1 MTVADLESLNTMNH
15 APEQISLY
23 SCQNNM
29 LRLRGANL
37 NSPRHFLALY
47 LGLDPLIV
55 DEWSCC
61 MDHDA
66 TEEVCEYLWNTTFR
80 ISFLSLEKH
89 HHWIEVVEAPGRII
103 SF

>member
-1 MTVADLESLNTMNH
+1 
-15 APEQISLY
+15 
-23 SCQNNM
+23 M

-55 DEWSCC
+55 DKWSRC

-80 ISFLSLEKH
+80 MSFLSLEKH
-89 HHWIEVVEAPGRII
+89 HHWIESLG
-103 SF
+103 STLKYTKFLKSKL

>member
-1 MTVADLESLNTMNH
+1 
-15 APEQISLY
+15 
-23 SCQNNM
+23 
-29 LRLRGANL
+29 
-37 NSPRHFLALY
+37 
-47 LGLDPLIV
+47 
-55 DEWSCC
+55 

-89 HHWIEVVEAPGRII
+89 HHWIEVIEAPGRII